1 MSKFFSNFAR
11 QKRRDL
17 IQKTNALPDTQA
29 VITYNII
36 RLKEMITVTNLAIQF
51 GKRVLYKDVNIKFTQ
66 GNIYGVIGANGAGKS
81 TLLKAISGELE
92 PNKGSV
98 ELGPGERLSVL
109 DQDHFKYDEYSV
121 MDTVLMGHQPLWENM
136 KEREALYM
144 KEDFNDEDGNRV
156 AELEEK
162 FAEMDGWNAESDA
175 AQMLSNLGIKEHLH
189 SKQMSELSNNEKVRV
204 MLAKALFGNPDNLL
218 LDEPTNDLDL
228 DTVQWLEEYLSNVE
242 QTVLVVSH
250 DRHFLDAVSTQTV
263 DIDFG
268 KVTVFSGNYSFW
280 YESSQ
285 LALRQAQNQRQKAEE
300 KRKELEEF
308 IRRFSANVAK
318 SKQTTSR
325 KKMLAKL
332 NVEEIRPSS
341 RKYPGIIFQMER
353 EPGNQILEVEGLKA
367 VDADG
372 TVLFDNVN
380 FNIEKGQKVVFLSH
394 NPKAMTALF
403 EIINGNR
410 KAEAGTF
417 KWGVTITTAYLPLD
431 NTDFFKSEM
440 NLVDWLSQFGTGN
453 EVVMKGFL
461 GRMLFSGEE
470 VLKKV
475 NVLSGGEK
483 MRCMIA
489 RMQLKNANCLIL
501 DTPTNHLDLES
512 IQAFNNNLV
521 GFKGNILFSS
531 HEHEFIQT
539 VADRIIELTP
549 KGTIDKLMQYDDYIY
564 DEQLKEQRNKMYE

>member
-1 MSKFFSNFAR
+1 
-11 QKRRDL
+11 
-17 IQKTNALPDTQA
+17 
-29 VITYNII
+29 
-36 RLKEMITVTNLAIQF
+36 MITVTNLAIQF
-51 GKRVLYKDVNIKFTQ
+51 GKRVLYKDVNIKFTA

-81 TLLKAISGELE
+81 TLLRAISGDLE
-92 PNKGSV
+92 PNKGSI

-109 DQDHFKYDEYSV
+109 EQDHFKYDAYSV
-121 MDTVLMGHQPLWENM
+121 LDTVLMGHAPLWENM
-136 KEREALYM
+136 KEREALYSKTEM
-144 KEDFNDEDGNRV
+144 TEADGNRA

-162 FAEMDGWNAESDA
+162 FAEMDGWEAESNA
-175 AQMLSNLGIKEHLH
+175 AQMLSNLGIKEDMHY
-189 SKQMSELSNNEKVRV
+189 KMMSELSNNEKVRV

-250 DRHFLDAVSTQTV
+250 DRHFLDSVSTQTV

-268 KVTVFSGNYSFW
+268 KVTVFAGNYSFW

-325 KKMLAKL
+325 KKMLEKL

-367 VDADG
+367 TDSDG
-372 TVLFDNVN
+372 TVLFDNVS
-380 FNIEKGQKVVFLSH
+380 FNIEKGEKVVFLSH

-410 KAEAGTF
+410 EADAGTY

-431 NTDFFKSEM
+431 NTEFFNSDKD
-440 NLVDWLSQFGTGN
+440 LVEWLSQYGVGN
-453 EVVMKGFL
+453 EVAMKGYL
-461 GRMLFSGEE
+461 GRMLFSGED
-470 VLKKV
+470 VQKKV

-521 GFKGNILFSS
+521 QFKGNILFSS
-531 HEHEFIQT
+531 HDHEFIQT
-539 VADRIIELTP
+539 VSNRIIELTP
-549 KGTIDKLMQYDDYIY
+549 NGTIDKLMDYDDYIY
-564 DEQLKEQRNKMYE
+564 DPQIKELKEKMYAKN

>member
-1 MSKFFSNFAR
+1 
-11 QKRRDL
+11 
-17 IQKTNALPDTQA
+17 
-29 VITYNII
+29 
-36 RLKEMITVTNLAIQF
+36 MITLNNLAIQF
-51 GKRVLYKDVNIKFTQ
+51 GKRVLYKDVNIKFTR

-81 TLLKAISGELE
+81 TLLRAISGELE

-109 DQDHFKYDEYSV
+109 EQDHFKYDAYRV
-121 MDTVLMGHQPLWENM
+121 IDTVLMGHAPLWANM
-136 KEREALYM
+136 KEREELYAKPEM
-144 KEDFNDEDGNRV
+144 TEEDGNR
-156 AELEEK
+156 AADLELK
-162 FAEMDGWNAESDA
+162 FAEMNGWEAESEA
-175 AQMLSNLGIKEHLH
+175 AQLLQHLGISENLH
-189 SKQMSELSNNEKVRV
+189 DKLTGELSNNEKVRV
-204 MLAKALFGNPDNLL
+204 MLAKALFGKPDNLL

-228 DTVQWLEEYLSNVE
+228 ETVEWLEDYLGEIDEN

-250 DRHFLDAVSTQTV
+250 DRHFLDAVSTQTI

-268 KVTVFSGNYSFW
+268 KVTVFAGNYSFW

-285 LALRQAQNQRQKAEE
+285 LALRQQQNQRMKAEE
-300 KRKELEEF
+300 KRKQLEEF

-325 KKMLAKL
+325 KKMLEKL

-353 EPGNQILEVEGLKA
+353 EPGNQILMVEDLKA
-367 VDADG
+367 VDTDG
-372 TVLFDNVN
+372 TVLFDHVN
-380 FNIEKGQKVVFLSH
+380 FNVEKGEKVVFLSH

-410 KAEAGTF
+410 EPDAGTF

-431 NTDFFKSEM
+431 NTKFFESDK
-440 NLVDWLSQFGTGN
+440 NLVDWLSQYGPGN
-453 EVVMKGFL
+453 EVAMKAYL
-461 GRMLFSGEE
+461 GRMLFRQEE
-470 VLKKV
+470 VEKKV
-475 NVLSGGEK
+475 NVLSGGER

-489 RMQLKNANCLIL
+489 RMQLQNANCLIL

-521 GFKGNILFSS
+521 QFKGVILFSS
-531 HEHEFIQT
+531 HDHEFIET
-539 VADRIIELTP
+539 VANRVIELTP
-549 KGTIDKLMQYDDYIY
+549 QGTIDKLTNY
-564 DEQLKEQRNKMYE
+564 DEYIHNEQIKEQRTKMYQQ

>member
-1 MSKFFSNFAR
+1 
-11 QKRRDL
+11 
-17 IQKTNALPDTQA
+17 
-29 VITYNII
+29 
-36 RLKEMITVTNLAIQF
+36 MITVTNLAIQF
-51 GKRVLYKDVNIKFTQ
+51 GKKVLYKDVNLKFTS

-81 TLLKAISGELE
+81 TLLRAISGELE
-92 PNKGSV
+92 PNKGTV
-98 ELGPGERLSVL
+98 EMGPGERLSVL
-109 DQDHFKYDEYSV
+109 EQDHFKYDQYSV
-121 MDTVLMGHQPLWENM
+121 RDTVLMGHQPLWQNM

-144 KEDFNDEDGNRV
+144 KEDFNEEDGIKV
-156 AELEEK
+156 AELEDK
-162 FAEMDGWNAESDA
+162 FAQMDGWNAESDA
-175 AQMLSNLGIKEHLH
+175 DQMLSNLGIMDDKHD
-189 SKQMSELSNNEKVRV
+189 KMMSELSNNEKVRV
-204 MLAKALFGNPDNLL
+204 MLAKALFGHPDNLL

-228 DTVQWLEEYLSNVE
+228 DTVMWLEEYLSNVE

-325 KKMLAKL
+325 KKMLEKL

-353 EPGNQILEVEGLKA
+353 EPGTQILEVEGLKA
-367 VDADG
+367 VEPDG
-372 TVLFDNVN
+372 TVLFDNVS
-380 FNIEKGQKVVFLSH
+380 FTIEKGQKTVFLSH

-410 KAEAGTF
+410 KADAGEY

-431 NTDFFKSEM
+431 NTSFFQSDL
-440 NLVDWLSQFGTGN
+440 NLVDWLSQYGKGN
-453 EVVMKGFL
+453 EVQMKSFL
-461 GRMLFSGEE
+461 GRMLFKDED
-470 VLKKV
+470 VQKKV

-483 MRCMIA
+483 MRCMVA

-521 GFKGNILFSS
+521 QFKGNIIFAS
-531 HEHEFIQT
+531 HDHEFIQT

-549 KGTIDKLMQYDDYIY
+549 NGTIDKLMEYDQYIY
-564 DEQLKEQRNKMYE
+564 DENIKEQKAKMYGNAK

>member
-1 MSKFFSNFAR
+1 
-11 QKRRDL
+11 
-17 IQKTNALPDTQA
+17 
-29 VITYNII
+29 
-36 RLKEMITVTNLAIQF
+36 MITLNNLAIQF
-51 GKRVLYKDVNIKFTQ
+51 GKRVLYKDVNIKFTR

-81 TLLKAISGELE
+81 TLLRAISGDLE
-92 PNKGSV
+92 PNKGTV

-109 DQDHFKYDEYSV
+109 EQDHFKYDAYRV
-121 MDTVLMGHQPLWENM
+121 LDTVLMGHAPLWENM
-136 KEREALYM
+136 KEREALYAKPEM
-144 KEDFNDEDGNRV
+144 TEEDGNR
-156 AELEEK
+156 AADLELK
-162 FAEMDGWNAESDA
+162 FAEMNGWEAESEA
-175 AQMLSNLGIKEHLH
+175 AQLLQHLGIAEGLH
-189 SKQMSELSNNEKVRV
+189 EKLTGELSNNEKVRV
-204 MLAKALFGNPDNLL
+204 MLAKALFGKPDNLL

-228 DTVQWLEEYLSNVE
+228 ETVEWLEDYLGEIDEN

-250 DRHFLDAVSTQTV
+250 DRHFLDAVSTQTI

-268 KVTVFSGNYSFW
+268 KVTVFAGNYSFW

-285 LALRQAQNQRQKAEE
+285 LALRQQQNQRMKADE
-300 KRKELEEF
+300 KRKQLEEF

-325 KKMLAKL
+325 KKMLEKL

-353 EPGNQILEVEGLKA
+353 EPGNQILMVEDLKA
-367 VDADG
+367 VDTDG
-372 TVLFDNVN
+372 TVLFDHVS
-380 FNIEKGQKVVFLSH
+380 FNIEKGQKVVFISH

-410 KAEAGTF
+410 EPDGGTY

-431 NTDFFKSEM
+431 NTKFFESDK
-440 NLVDWLSQFGTGN
+440 NLVDWLSQHGPGN
-453 EVVMKGFL
+453 EVAMKAYL
-461 GRMLFSGEE
+461 GRMLFRQEE
-470 VLKKV
+470 VEKKV

-489 RMQLKNANCLIL
+489 RMQLQNANCLIL

-521 GFKGNILFSS
+521 QFKGNILFSS
-531 HEHEFIQT
+531 HDLEFIGT
-539 VADRIIELTP
+539 VAGRVIELTP
-549 KGTIDKLMQYDDYIY
+549 RGTIDKLTTY
-564 DEQLKEQRNKMYE
+564 DEYIHNEQIREHRVEMYK